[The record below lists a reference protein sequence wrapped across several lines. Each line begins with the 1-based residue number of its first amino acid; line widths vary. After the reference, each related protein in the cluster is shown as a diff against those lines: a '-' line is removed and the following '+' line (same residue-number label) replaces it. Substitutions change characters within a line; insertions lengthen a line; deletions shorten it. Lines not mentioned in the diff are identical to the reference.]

1 MRMATRHSSPEATRS
16 SFASSSSRSSSVS
29 VPMLTLSLPDVSQHP
44 TTTAVHIKVPELHG
58 VLQERNS
65 SKRFRWL
72 RWKRQK
78 TTTSSAT
85 DCWVDF
91 DGDTW
96 RWFPRTGPGVYK
108 ATPTHVL
115 SITPLSR
122 IDVATD
128 GSCFQLFDD
137 GQAFTFYTSSRDQC
151 AAWTAALEAAMVAQA
166 FLAKYHLGPVLG
178 SGGSASVHSLVL
190 QNAPTDLV
198 VKLVIGQK
206 DLVENEIAI
215 LCHLSTASPSLRA
228 HVPTLVK
235 AFDLREQQA
244 TGLVLP
250 RYDGGSLH
258 DRMRSLPPLT
268 ATNVASREAAAKR
281 LMRSLLRIL
290 ELLHGADVLHLDLKP
305 ANILFK
311 THEDDCTQLVL
322 IDFGLAMRPSAHDHK
337 NALHDAVR
345 GTPGYLAPELLSMD
359 YERPLPVSSATD
371 VFSAGV
377 LLYNYLLGVAPFQG
391 ATKGQL
397 LERMRQGQMVRP
409 QATWALLSVD
419 AQDFVMSML
428 QRKPHHRASTS
439 SLQTH
444 PWLATSN

>member
-1 MRMATRHSSPEATRS
+1 MRIATRHSSPETRS
-16 SFASSSSRSSSVS
+16 SFASSSSSVS
-29 VPMLTLSLPDVSQHP
+29 TPMVTLSLPDVRHHP
-44 TTTAVHIKVPELHG
+44 TTNAVHIKVPELHG
-58 VLQERNS
+58 VLQERNF

-72 RWKRQK
+72 QWKRQK
-78 TTTSSAT
+78 TSDAT

-91 DGDTW
+91 DGYTW

-108 ATPTHVL
+108 SSPTHVL
-115 SITPLSR
+115 SINPLSR
-122 IDVATD
+122 VDVAVD

-137 GQAFTFYTSSRDQC
+137 GKAFTFYTSSHDQC
-151 AAWTAALEAAMVAQA
+151 ASWTTALEAAMVAQA
-166 FLAKYHLGPVLG
+166 YLAKYHLGPVLG
-178 SGGSASVHSLVL
+178 SGGSAFVHSLVL

-198 VKLVIGQK
+198 VKLVVGQK

-215 LCHLSTASPSLRA
+215 LCHLSTASPALQA
-228 HVPTLVK
+228 HVPSLVK
-235 AFDLREQQA
+235 AFDLQEQQA

-258 DRMRSLPPLT
+258 DRMRSLPPLSS
-268 ATNVASREAAAKR
+268 ANVASREAAAKR
-281 LMRSLLRIL
+281 LMRSLLGIL

-311 THEDDCTQLVL
+311 TLEDDCTQLVL
-322 IDFGLAMRPSAHDHK
+322 IDFGLAMRPSAYDPK

-345 GTPGYLAPELLSMD
+345 GTPGYLAPELLSIGD
-359 YERPLPVSSATD
+359 DGPLPVSSATD

-409 QATWALLSVD
+409 QATWALLSAD

-428 QRKPHHRASTS
+428 QRKPRHRASTS
-439 SLQTH
+439 TLQSH
-444 PWLATSN
+444 PWLAATN